1 MCLRYFKIII
11 VFHPHLLHIFSG
23 GEINNWGFIP
33 NASGWKY
40 ANWCPSSRPRVRG
53 CLKLHMFAP
62 LLMNCSVSTRCLIG
76 QRPIS
81 KRWCIICIRTYLWNY
96 HGNGSRLSH
105 CASKVPRWLQH
116 LQRLH
121 WVYLLI
127 PEAYCCH
134 IPRRH
139 WFHKELCLTGEAC
152 GSRVPLHLKL
162 RKSYVFM
169 GSWIEFGADPSIDL
183 SPYLKVVP
191 LDNVRLQLLP
201 NGWLPFR

>member
-1 MCLRYFKIII
+1 MQTDAQAQDPGWGDAWNYTCSHPCLWTAPWVRD
-11 VFHPHLLHIFSG
+11 VWL
-23 GEINNWGFIP
+23 
-33 NASGWKY
+33 
-40 ANWCPSSRPRVRG
+40 VRG
-53 CLKLHMFAP
+53 PSQRGGALFVFEHVFEITMGMEAGFPTAP
-62 LLMNCSVSTRCLIG
+62 LRSPDDYNIYNIYIG
-76 QRPIS
+76 FTTFTFFP
-81 KRWCIICIRTYLWNY
+81 
-96 HGNGSRLSH
+96 
-105 CASKVPRWLQH
+105 
-116 LQRLH
+116 
-121 WVYLLI
+121 LLI

>member
-1 MCLRYFKIII
+1 MCLYIRYFKIII

-53 CLKLHMFAP
+53 CWKLHMFAP
-62 LLMNCSVSTRCLIG
+62 LLMNYSVSTRCLIG

-81 KRWCIICIRTYLWNY
+81 KRWCIICIRIHLWNY

-116 LQRLH
+116 LQLTFTLGLQHLH
-121 WVYLLI
+121 FFPFLY
-127 PEAYCCH
+127 
-134 IPRRH
+134 R
-139 WFHKELCLTGEAC
+139 KLTVAIF
-152 GSRVPLHLKL
+152 R
-162 RKSYVFM
+162 
-169 GSWIEFGADPSIDL
+169 ADIGFI
-183 SPYLKVVP
+183 KNCV
-191 LDNVRLQLLP
+191 
-201 NGWLPFR
+201 